1 MLLFRHVVIR
11 SQAACAAFFNAISSN
26 GLHGKDF
33 VRHVRSLGV
42 TLDPE
47 QPGCLQ
53 SLSFARVAALLP
65 GLTTFGLA
73 CYSHSKTMNS
83 YQRDTEPFLILR
95 DEEVSILRAGPVIT
109 TLRLTNWSAD
119 RSLFNKLLELYHPSL
134 RTLSLRGAPSSF
146 PLLTTL
152 VPTTPLQ
159 PLHLALE
166 PPLAPALRDWLINP
180 TNRPRVRAFEF
191 TRRPEPAVLAALLT
205 AHGNTLTA
213 LALPTLT
220 AADAGL
226 VASLQRTPAPASS
239 CSARNTRTLRSRWD
253 ARIYVMRRSLRAQR
267 LSSSAGR
274 CARTRPLRT
283 ILMAAPEPE
292 PKPEPLAGG

>member
-1 MLLFRHVVIR
+1 
-11 SQAACAAFFNAISSN
+11 
-26 GLHGKDF
+26 
-33 VRHVRSLGV
+33 
-42 TLDPE
+42 
-47 QPGCLQ
+47 
-53 SLSFARVAALLP
+53 
-65 GLTTFGLA
+65 
-73 CYSHSKTMNS
+73 MNS

-119 RSLFNKLLELYHPSL
+119 RSLLNKLLELYHPSL
-134 RTLSLRGAPSSF
+134 RTLSLHGAPSSF

-166 PPLAPALRDWLINP
+166 PPLAPALLDWLINP
-180 TNRPRVRAFEF
+180 TNRPHVRAFEF
-191 TRRPEPAVLAALLT
+191 TRRPEHAVLAALLT

-220 AADAGL
+220 AADAAL

-253 ARIYVMRRSLRAQR
+253 ARIYVMWRSLRAQR
-267 LSSSAGR
+267 WPLSAGR
-274 CARTRPLRT
+274 CARPRALRT
-283 ILMAAPEPE
+283 TLIGGTRAGAETGA
-292 PKPEPLAGG
+292 AGGRLERLTVMLWHGHEEELEICIEFERDVKAFRAFWVGVVQKRT